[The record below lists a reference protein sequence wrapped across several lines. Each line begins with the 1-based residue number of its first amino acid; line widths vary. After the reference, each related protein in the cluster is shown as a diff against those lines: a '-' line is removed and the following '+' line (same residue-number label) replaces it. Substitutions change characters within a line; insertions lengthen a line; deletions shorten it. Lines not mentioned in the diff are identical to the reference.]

1 MGQVSIY
8 WRRQKLKLTVSNIT
22 RYKYITFSA
31 ALFSCKLA
39 KKRNRGWFVEFRQL
53 HDKKGRVGQ
62 IFEWEVTIS
71 TETTK

>member
-1 MGQVSIY
+1 MFYV
-8 WRRQKLKLTVSNIT
+8 
-22 RYKYITFSA
+22 

-39 KKRNRGWFVEFRQL
+39 KKRNKGRIVEFRQL
-53 HDKKGRVGQ
+53 HDKKRGVGQ